1 PVAAKRRRFAPV
13 IDGTEHEARYATSLC
28 SEIKKRSYPIAESHR
43 TREHPRKI
51 FSFRTKSWPVF

>member
-1 PVAAKRRRFAPV
+1 
-13 IDGTEHEARYATSLC
+13 C